1 MKLKAGIK
9 IANYAL
15 KRKLGEGGFGEVWLA
30 KEDDIGRYVALKLL
44 NPTLTDEE
52 NIKRFILESRNTAK
66 LEHDNIISVFAAN
79 ESEGFYYMA
88 LPYIEGKDLS
98 NSDKLPEKDALSIV
112 RDIADALKYAWDTH
126 KIIHRDIKPEN
137 IMIDEF
143 AEVKLMD
150 MGISKS
156 LIETNLGLTMTGT
169 IIGTPNFISP
179 EQALASK
186 NIDFRTDVF
195 SLGVTLNHLIT
206 KELPF
211 NSKNA
216 VETFEMVVNKEV
228 IDLNNVNKHISKQC
242 ARLIK
247 KMTAKEPA
255 NRYASWGAV
264 IKDID
269 KVSNGEFPQITV
281 TKNKSRSD
289 AINVSNDDNSNNNL
303 HYILFGVLVIIIIL
317 LIMILFM

>member
-1 MKLKAGIK
+1 MACERRWHWK
-9 IANYAL
+9 I
-15 KRKLGEGGFGEVWLA
+15 
-30 KEDDIGRYVALKLL
+30 VALKLL
-44 NPTLTDEE
+44 NPILTDED

-98 NSDKLPEKDALSIV
+98 NSDKLPEKEALSIV

-156 LIETNLGLTMTGT
+156 LIETNLGLTMTGV

-186 NIDFRTDVF
+186 NVDFRTDIF

-216 VETFEMVVNKEV
+216 METFDMVVNKEV
-228 IDLNNVNKHISKQC
+228 IDLNNINKQVSKQC

-281 TKNKSRSD
+281 TKNKARSD
-289 AINVSNDDNSNNNL
+289 AINVSDDDDSNNNL
-303 HYILFGVLVIIIIL
+303 LYLLFGVLFIIIIL
-317 LIMILFM
+317 LILILLSVWTEIGIFQ